1 MSESPAYF
9 DHSATTPLDERVLES
24 MLPYFTHD
32 YGNPSSV
39 HRWGQEAEAAISSSR
54 ERIASVL
61 DCEGNAL
68 SFTSGASES
77 NNLALVGVALAQR
90 HSSGSNQIV
99 STAVE
104 HPSVLNT
111 LHWLEREHG
120 FEVVLLPVD
129 SAGLVDP
136 AALEAVLTKR
146 TALATIIYANNE
158 VGSINSIAELGTI
171 CQQAGVPFHTDA
183 TQATCY
189 LPMRIPDLHVD
200 LLSLGA
206 HKFYGPKG
214 IGLLYVRPGMVLEH
228 LLHGGSQEH
237 GIRPGT
243 ENTPLIVGMAEA
255 LNIAFEER
263 DETAERL
270 RGLCTKIV
278 STVAEKIPASTL
290 TGHPSKRLPN
300 HASFAFK
307 GLESNA
313 LLAALDIQGFA
324 CSAGSACKVGDPEP
338 SRVLTAMGFDR
349 EWSLGSLR
357 ISLGRATNEQQVDR
371 FCQVLPG
378 IVNRLR
384 TAVGWQTP

>member
-1 MSESPAYF
+1 
-9 DHSATTPLDERVLES
+9 

-214 IGLLYVRPGMVLEH
+214 IGLLYVHPGMVLEQ

-270 RGLCTKIV
+270 RGLCAKIV